1 MAFAIN
7 DFFPCNLIEN
17 DTFLEIHNTVS
28 YRNTESTECDLPVSD
43 IADKI

>member
-17 DTFLEIHNTVS
+17 DIFLEIHT
-28 YRNTESTECDLPVSD
+28 NTESTECDLPVTD
-43 IADKI
+43 IAD

>member
-7 DFFPCNLIEN
+7 DFFFCNLIEN
-17 DTFLEIHNTVS
+17 DTFLEIHTVS

>member
-17 DTFLEIHNTVS
+17 DIFLEIHTVS
-28 YRNTESTECDLPVSD
+28 HRNTESTECDLPVSD

>member
-17 DTFLEIHNTVS
+17 DTFLEIRTVS